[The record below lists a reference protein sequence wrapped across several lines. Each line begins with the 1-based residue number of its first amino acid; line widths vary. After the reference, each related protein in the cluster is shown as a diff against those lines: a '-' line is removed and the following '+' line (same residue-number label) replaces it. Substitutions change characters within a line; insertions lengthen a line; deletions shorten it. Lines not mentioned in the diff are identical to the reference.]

1 MYLQQ
6 QKNGQYTI
14 TLPTDIIKGFGWL
27 KHDELEFRIIG
38 AGELKVS
45 KKK

>member
-1 MYLQQ
+1 MKLQQ
-6 QKNGQYTI
+6 SKNQFFI
-14 TLPTDIIKGFGWL
+14 TLPADIIKGFNWQ

-38 AGELKVS
+38 AGELKLS